1 MVYDRGSMQKT
12 EIIEKPTKN
21 ILVIDDDK
29 LVLKTLAKY
38 LKNCGYS
45 VTTASSGLEALDK
58 IDKSPG
64 IPDLIISDIRMPGI
78 SGIETLRQIR
88 ERIRNN
94 NKTIPTIII
103 TGYAGDEPYRQE
115 EGIGISDY
123 LYKPFE
129 IDEFIKIVKKNI
141 EPILTY
147 ARAHPRI
154 LASFPVK
161 LKIKYPQDDLPA
173 EILGETLTISEGGL
187 SLSATYK
194 IPLGLNV
201 GVLLDLSPVYSS
213 INFDARIVWSEL
225 REENK
230 YYYGLQFST
239 IEDSNISILQEIFKK
254 HKLLSEQ
261 FISLTQQL
269 KKYVLDLKDKF
280 DGFDNT
286 HSDQVERNEFLRGHK
301 EQIFNK
307 LTDCFTQIW
316 EIVKDFDRVRY
327 VIHKDYYQRELG
339 YLLLDPA
346 EVNRRIYQKP
356 LGYAGD
362 YVIMNY
368 IYDYYGDGAFLGIST
383 YEKLINNYT
392 CNIPVSRSNVARK
405 NFLKG
410 EIARVISENKNPK
423 IISLG
428 CGSAR
433 ELIEILD
440 EGKIDRPTV
449 FKCLDLEREA
459 LKYIEN
465 SLEKIAPGKKSL
477 LNIKYLHGDITSLV
491 RDKKLGEE
499 IRGSNLIYLLGVC
512 DYLSDKMAERIIKEA
527 YSLLENGGKL
537 IVCNISSENSTHRA
551 YYELLGEWCMIYR
564 AQEEMTVWV
573 NKLDKATFE
582 FASSADGNGY
592 HYLIIKKQ

>member
-1 MVYDRGSMQKT
+1 MLKT
-12 EIIEKPTKN
+12 EIIEKSTKN

-45 VTTASSGLEALDK
+45 VTIASSGLEALDK
-58 IDKSPG
+58 IDTSPG
-64 IPDLIISDIRMPGI
+64 IPDLIISDIRMPGM
-78 SGIETLRQIR
+78 SGIETLRQIQGR
-88 ERIRNN
+88 VGEH
-94 NKTIPTIII
+94 NKTVPAIII

-115 EGIGISDY
+115 EEIGISDY

-147 ARAHPRI
+147 ARVHPRL

-161 LKIKYPQDDLPA
+161 LKIEYPKDDLPA

-187 SLSATYK
+187 SLSATHK
-194 IPLGLNV
+194 IPLGLDV
-201 GVLLDLSPVYSS
+201 GVMLDLSPVYSS

-230 YYYGLQFST
+230 YHYGLQFST
-239 IEDSNISILQEIFKK
+239 IEGSNIYILREIFKK

-280 DGFDNT
+280 DGFDSM
-286 HSDQVERNEFLRGHK
+286 HSDQAERNEFLKGHK
-301 EQIFNK
+301 EPIFNK
-307 LTDCFTQIW
+307 LTDYFARIW

-356 LGYAGD
+356 FGYAGD
-362 YVIMNY
+362 FVIMNY
-368 IYDYYGDGAFLGIST
+368 IYDYYGDVAFLGIST

-405 NFLKG
+405 NFLKE
-410 EIARVISENKNPK
+410 EIVRVIAENKSPK

-433 ELIEILD
+433 ELVEILD

-449 FKCLDLEREA
+449 FKCLDLEQEA
-459 LKYIEN
+459 LKCIEKSIEN
-465 SLEKIAPGKKSL
+465 IPIYKKRL
-477 LNIKYLHGDITSLV
+477 LFINYLHRDITSII
-491 RDKKLGEE
+491 RDKKVKGNVV
-499 IRGSNLIYLLGVC
+499 GCNLIYLSGVY
-512 DYLSDKMAERIIKEA
+512 DYLSDKMAERILKEL
-527 YSLLENGGKL
+527 YSLLENNGKL
-537 IVCNISSENSTHRA
+537 IICNISFENSTCRA
-551 YYELLGEWCMIYR
+551 YYELLGEWCMVHR
-564 AQEEMTVWV
+564 TKEEMLSLGE
-573 NKLDKATFE
+573 KLGGIKVE
-582 FASSADGNGY
+582 FAYPPNGSGY
-592 HYLIIKKQ
+592 HFLIIKKKQ

>member
-1 MVYDRGSMQKT
+1 MLKT
-12 EIIEKPTKN
+12 EIIENQTKN
-21 ILVIDDDK
+21 ILLIDDDK

-45 VTTASSGLEALDK
+45 VTIASSGLEALDK
-58 IDKSPG
+58 IEAAPG

-103 TGYAGDEPYRQE
+103 TGYAGDEPYRQDDDM
-115 EGIGISDY
+115 GISGY

-129 IDEFIKIVKKNI
+129 IDEFIKIVKKNL
-141 EPILTY
+141 EPVLNY
-147 ARAHPRI
+147 VRAYPRI
-154 LASFPVK
+154 LVSFPVK
-161 LKIKYPQDDLPA
+161 LKIKYLQDDLPA

-187 SLSATYK
+187 SLSATCK
-194 IPLGLNV
+194 MPLGLEV
-201 GVLLDLSPVYSS
+201 GVLLDLSPAYPSVNS
-213 INFDARIVWSEL
+213 DARIVWSEL
-225 REENK
+225 KEEDK
-230 YYYGLQFST
+230 YHYGLQFYPIKGGNVSV
-239 IEDSNISILQEIFKK
+239 LREIFEK
-254 HKLLSEQ
+254 HKLLSKQ

-269 KKYVLDLKDKF
+269 KKYVIDFKDEF
-280 DGFDNT
+280 DRFDSA
-286 HSDQVERNEFLRGHK
+286 HSDQAERNEFLKGNK
-301 EQIFNK
+301 DQIFNK
-307 LTDCFTQIW
+307 LTDYFTRIW

-339 YLLLDPA
+339 CLLSDPV

-356 LGYAGD
+356 LGYSGD

-368 IYDYYGDGAFLGIST
+368 IYDYYGDDVFLGIST

-392 CNIPVSRSNVARK
+392 CNIPISRSNVARK
-405 NFLKG
+405 NFLKA
-410 EIARVISENKNPK
+410 EIIRAIAENKNPK

-433 ELIEILD
+433 ELVEIVY

-449 FKCLDLEREA
+449 FKCLDLEQEA
-459 LKYIEN
+459 LRYIERN
-465 SLEKIAPGKKSL
+465 IETIPLDKKGL
-477 LNIKYLHGDITSLV
+477 LSINYLHRDITSLV

-512 DYLSDKMAERIIKEA
+512 DYLSDKMAGRIIREA

-537 IVCNISSENSTHRA
+537 IVCNISLGNSTHRG

-564 AQEEMTVWV
+564 TQKEMAVWA
-573 NKLDKATFE
+573 NKLDGAVFE
-582 FASSADGNGY
+582 FASSVDGNGY
-592 HYLIIKKQ
+592 HYLIIKKQCCS